1 MCMIFLKKIFQCVTV
16 PIPLFQ
22 TPKKIGLLKCPLLQH
37 RFYMICSNHNEYS
50 IFINQ
55 NMTSLSFI
63 QYPGGFMIM
72 HLYNYGLYEDGTQIT
87 NMYIFRNLKDF
98 QIHFL
103 RFKVL
108 CNVICQKNIKEVKV
122 CFIHQNCT
130 ESVILTTSSQH
141 IAIARQIYFFVRLQH
156 S

>member
-1 MCMIFLKKIFQCVTV
+1 MYMCMIFHKKFFQCVTE
-16 PIPLFQ
+16 PIPLFL
-22 TPKKIGLLKCPLLQH
+22 TPQIIGLLKCHLLQH

-63 QYPGGFMIM
+63 QYSSGFMIM
-72 HLYNYGLYEDGTQIT
+72 HLYNYPLYEDGTQIT

-98 QIHFL
+98 QIHFS

-108 CNVICQKNIKEVKV
+108 CNMLEKYRGGQSIFYPPKLYRISNFNNIQPTYRNCQVDTL
-122 CFIHQNCT
+122 F
-130 ESVILTTSSQH
+130 
-141 IAIARQIYFFVRLQH
+141 R
-156 S
+156 

>member
-1 MCMIFLKKIFQCVTV
+1 MQKFQCFTA
-16 PIPLFQ
+16 PIPLFL
-22 TPKKIGLLKCPLLQH
+22 TPQKFGLLKCPLLQH

-108 CNVICQKNIKEVKV
+108 CNMLEKYRGGQSI
-122 CFIHQNCT
+122 FFHQNCT

-141 IAIARQIYFFVRLQH
+141 IAIARQIYFFVKLQH